1 MKQTMMNTAAGV
13 LVALLLG
20 SAGLA
25 WAQPTPAQIQQQQF
39 QRQQNE
45 LGMYYQQQQ
54 NNQQAAPRGPTA
66 AEIRAW
72 EQREAKVQ
80 AEIAELRRTPFW
92 MALAWNFEKQTI
104 AWPGGFRS
112 EQRAI
117 ERAKQICSSPNCHV
131 FATFSNTCAVLV
143 KATDNPQDTN
153 DLFIGI
159 NPDDEI
165 AAQQAMRACQRVHGV
180 TRSRCFYTGVHTG
193 KGANGTAFCVG
204 YDYNLYNQR

>member
-13 LVALLLG
+13 LAAVLLG
-20 SAGLA
+20 GAGLA
-25 WAQPTPAQIQQQQF
+25 WADGFDPWLADGLNKQIQQN
-39 QRQQNE
+39 RE
-45 LGMYYQQQQ
+45 AQQQ
-54 NNQQAAPRGPTA
+54 PTYHGPTA

-72 EQREAKVQ
+72 EQREAEVQ

-92 MALAWNFEKQTI
+92 MALAWNSDKNTI

-131 FATFSNTCAVLV
+131 FATFNNTCAHFVSAV
-143 KATDNPQDTN
+143 AEPRSVQDFFVAYDRDGNRAVRKAV
-153 DLFIGI
+153 
-159 NPDDEI
+159 
-165 AAQQAMRACQRVHGV
+165 QACEAVHGK
-180 TRSRCFYTGVHTG
+180 REDRCFSSLLRTPHGEG
-193 KGANGTAFCVG
+193 IFCVG

>member
-1 MKQTMMNTAAGV
+1 MKQTMMNTAAG
-13 LVALLLG
+13 ALAAVLLG

-54 NNQQAAPRGPTA
+54 NNRRAAPRGSTA

-92 MALAWNFEKQTI
+92 MALAWDFDKDTI
-104 AWPGGFRS
+104 TWPGGYPS
-112 EQRAI
+112 KERAI
-117 ERAKQICSSPNCHV
+117 ERAKQICNSSSCHV
-131 FATFSNTCAVLV
+131 FATFSNSCAVVV
-143 KATDNPQDTN
+143 KATDNPRDKN
-153 DLFIGI
+153 DLFVGI

-165 AAQQAMRACQRVHGV
+165 AAQQAMRACQRVHGD
-180 TRSRCFYTGVHTG
+180 TKSRCFYTGAHTG
-193 KGANGTAFCVG
+193 KGINGTAFCTG
-204 YDYNLYNQR
+204 YDYSIYGQH